1 MSIEDLINNVM
12 NQDFAKAGPTFNEI
26 MQQKLTDA
34 IDQEK
39 IRVAGVVFNDE
50 EDFEEEED
58 DEEFEDLSDD
68 EIGEIVDDEDT
79 EE

>member
-1 MSIEDLINNVM
+1 MSIEDLINDVM

-39 IRVAGVVFNDE
+39 IRVAGVVFNDD
-50 EDFEEEED
+50 EDFEDDEELEELSDEEIDQIIDEED
-58 DEEFEDLSDD
+58 DEE
-68 EIGEIVDDEDT
+68 
-79 EE
+79 

>member
-12 NQDFAKAGPTFNEI
+12 NQDFANAGPTFNEI

-39 IRVAGVVFNDE
+39 IRVAGIVFNNAD
-50 EDFEEEED
+50 DVEEED
-58 DEEFEDLSDD
+58 DEEFEELSDD
-68 EIGEIVDDEDT
+68 EIGEIVGEEDN

>member
-1 MSIEDLINNVM
+1 MSIEDLINDVM

-39 IRVAGVVFNDE
+39 IRVAGIVFNNAD
-50 EDFEEEED
+50 DVEEED
-58 DEEFEDLSDD
+58 EEEFEELSDD
-68 EIGEIVDDEDT
+68 EIGEIVDEEDDE
-79 EE
+79 E